1 MRRQKPM
8 FYKKKRSKFSCVVI
22 ALAAVLVIACG
33 FLTYADVFAG
43 LRRDKTAVSV
53 YFPSDSSTGEIAE
66 ILHENDIIMFPAAFR
81 AYRLFH
87 RKAFVCG
94 GHVISKSMTYSEI
107 MTAVTSDKT
116 DGVVAFVAADG
127 TTLDEIAL
135 SAKTLLGIEKDDF
148 YKALAAL
155 DGNRT
160 AKSYE
165 GYLLPGTY
173 TVSDAAGLV
182 REMTDAF
189 NAYFDKNRCGELGI
203 TENQAVIIASL
214 VQKEA
219 KSPSEMKAL
228 AEDIH
233 KKLKNNENLNSEAAL
248 KYMLGTDE
256 ITEEDKKIDS
266 PYNTFMYAGLPK
278 GAICC
283 PGKAAID
290 AALLK

>member
-53 YFPSDSSTGEIAE
+53 YFPPDSSTGEIAE

-81 AYRLFH
+81 AYRIFH
-87 RKAFVCG
+87 RRAFVCG
-94 GHVISKSMTYSEI
+94 GHVISKSMTYREI

-127 TTLDEIAL
+127 ATLDEIAL

-233 KKLKNNENLNSEAAL
+233 KKLKDNENLNSEAAL
-248 KYMLGTDE
+248 KYMLGIDE
-256 ITEEDKKIDS
+256 ITEE
-266 PYNTFMYAGLPK
+266 YNTFMYAGLPK